1 MAGSRSG
8 IVRFAASCLVL
19 GVLAAAPVQAQTG
32 PVVTAVPQRLTLS
45 TAEAILVRRN
55 LPVAAARQGVD
66 IARAQRL
73 VLGTSPVPII
83 GYSQILTERSDHQ
96 EDSQTR
102 YAFPAPG
109 KTAALSLNYV
119 IERGNKLELRSRL
132 GDSQIKVAEAA
143 VLDTIRTQVAALRL
157 TFASA
162 LAARANLD
170 VYLQNRGSLD
180 ETERLLR
187 TQLRTGAIP
196 EGDLIRFQASRVQ
209 FESDLYNSL
218 VTYEQAIRDVL
229 TSLGAKP
236 GDVVRDAALPP
247 NLPPQLANSLL
258 IVDGNISAAPKGE
271 FDEGAMRSGLDLRP
285 DVLAARNNLTA
296 ADNALDVARAA
307 RYRDLT
313 VGPVL
318 SRGNNGVSQ
327 TTQLGLSLS
336 VPIFTE
342 RLVEGNVMVAAGQ
355 RSQAQTQAQQVR
367 QQAEF
372 EFDKAVQT
380 HRLSRDFLQVYTQ
393 ASLARAEEAYTIT
406 RRAFE
411 RGSLS
416 LVDLL
421 DAQRTLNQTRA
432 AANQARLNYLNSL
445 FQLEQAA
452 GVDGLI
458 SIDP

>member
-1 MAGSRSG
+1 
-8 IVRFAASCLVL
+8 
-19 GVLAAAPVQAQTG
+19 
-32 PVVTAVPQRLTLS
+32 VPQRLTLS
-45 TAEAILVRRN
+45 TAEAILVQRN
-55 LPVAAARQGVD
+55 LPVAAARAGVD

-73 VLGTSPVPII
+73 VLGTSPITSI
-83 GYSQILTERSDHQ
+83 GYAQSIAERADQSDGGT
-96 EDSQTR
+96 SR
-102 YAFPAPG
+102 YSFPSPG
-109 KTAALSLNYV
+109 KNAALSLNYV
-119 IERGNKLELRSRL
+119 FERGNKLELRSRL
-132 GDSQIKVAEAA
+132 GDTQIKVAEAQ

-157 TFASA
+157 TFVSA

-170 VYLQNRGSLD
+170 VYLQNRQSLD

-218 VTYEQAIRDVL
+218 VTYEGAIRDVL
-229 TSLGAKP
+229 TSLGARP
-236 GDVVRDAALPP
+236 RDVVRDAAPP
-247 NLPPQLANSLL
+247 ANLPPQLANSLL

-271 FDEGAMRSGLDLRP
+271 IDEGALRAGLDMRP
-285 DVLAARNNLTA
+285 DVIVARSSLDA
-296 ADNALDVARAA
+296 ADNALEVARAA

-313 VGPVL
+313 LGPTL
-318 SRGNNGVSQ
+318 GRGNNGVSN
-327 TTQLGLSLS
+327 TTQLGLAVS

-355 RSQAQTQAQQVR
+355 RSQAQNQAQQAL

-372 EFDKAVQT
+372 DFDKAIQT
-380 HRLSRDFLQVYTQ
+380 LRLSRDFLQVYTKE
-393 ASLARAEEAYTIT
+393 SLARAEEAYTIT